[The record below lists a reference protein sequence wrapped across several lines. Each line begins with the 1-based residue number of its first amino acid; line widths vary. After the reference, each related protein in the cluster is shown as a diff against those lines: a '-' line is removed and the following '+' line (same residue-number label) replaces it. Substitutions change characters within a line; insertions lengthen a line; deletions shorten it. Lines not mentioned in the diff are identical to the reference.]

1 MTVSMLQRFIRLSR
15 LASTL
20 AVGIVIAAQPIA
32 AAHAQGDATLGGLP
46 LTPDSVVYD
55 LQIVATVEAEQTWEK
70 NDPEYPGRQWSTAT
84 GTQRYE
90 IFTQLATDGR
100 ADPRNLLDHDLNT
113 RLEAKTIHLAR
124 SAVRLMEAAGKSV
137 KIPETP
143 EEERALTLQM
153 QREMIACEAQP
164 VCYQE
169 IQMRYAAIFAA
180 MNYPEALEEDTV
192 PGQYLYMLPF
202 RGCKGRSRVTLE
214 LSIEGV
220 RYNKSA
226 DDFVP
231 FSEHREADTVDA
243 FEGLPLCDR
252 FLAVIDLKDQ
262 ERGFYLE
269 NVFVP
274 RPTGTTTYTELGHT
288 SKKTEPQPMPPAAV
302 DWLTAVLR
310 QAAPSGSAESV
321 QPLYLSLNGN
331 STWLGLWKG
340 EAKVKMEWR
349 FAPAD
354 NNNAQPKT
362 P

>member
-1 MTVSMLQRFIRLSR
+1 MTHSMPQH
-15 LASTL
+15 LARQSP
-20 AVGIVIAAQPIA
+20 AVLMIAVVIVAMVAGAISKAQ
-32 AAHAQGDATLGGLP
+32 AQAGDATLGGLP
-46 LTPDSVVYD
+46 LTQNSQVYD
-55 LQIVATVEAEQTWEK
+55 LEIVATVKAEQTWEK
-70 NDPEYPGRQWSTAT
+70 NDPEYPGRQWSKAT

-90 IFTQLATDGR
+90 IVTQLATDGR

-143 EEERALTLQM
+143 EEERALTLEM

-164 VCYQE
+164 GCYQE

-180 MNYPEALEEDTV
+180 MNYPEALEADTV
-192 PGQYLYMLPF
+192 PGRYLYMLPF
-202 RGCKGRSRVTLE
+202 RDCPGRSRVTLE

-226 DDFVP
+226 DEFVP

-252 FLAVIDLKDQ
+252 FLAVLDIEDK

-274 RPTGTTTYTELGHT
+274 RPTGVTTYTELGHT
-288 SKKTEPQPMPPAAV
+288 SKTTEPQPMPPAAV

-310 QAAPSGSAESV
+310 QAAPTGTEKSV

-340 EAKVKMEWR
+340 EAQVELQWR
-349 FAPAD
+349 FVPAKARAAAP
-354 NNNAQPKT
+354 K
-362 P
+362 